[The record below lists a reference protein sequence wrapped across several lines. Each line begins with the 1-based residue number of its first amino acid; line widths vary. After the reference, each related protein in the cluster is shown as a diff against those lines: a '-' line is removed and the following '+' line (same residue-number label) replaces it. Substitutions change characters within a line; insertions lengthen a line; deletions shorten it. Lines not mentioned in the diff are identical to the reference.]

1 MIILKTSNIKI
12 FNASAYSLPEYQTI
26 GSAGVDLKANL
37 TESMILQPHQ
47 VYQIPTGLF
56 LEIPVGIE
64 AQVRARSGLAL
75 KHGLSLVNGIGT
87 IDSDFRG
94 EIKVIMIVLVD
105 RSYELKPGERIAQMV
120 FSEVIKA
127 DFSEVTSVAALETS
141 DRGTGGFGHSG
152 KE

>member
-1 MIILKTSNIKI
+1 MSLKTCNIKI
-12 FNASAYSLPEYQTI
+12 FNDSEYPLPEYQTV
-26 GSAGVDLKANL
+26 GSAGVDLKANIS
-37 TESMILQPHQ
+37 EGMVMHPHQ

-56 LEIPVGIE
+56 LEIPAGIE

-94 EIKVIMIVLVD
+94 EIKVIMIVLTD
-105 RSYELKPGERIAQMV
+105 QPYDLQPGERIAQMV
-120 FSEVIKA
+120 FSEVIKGN
-127 DFSEVTSVAALETS
+127 FSEVASVEALASS

-152 KE
+152 K

>member
-1 MIILKTSNIKI
+1 MKI
-12 FNASAYSLPEYQTI
+12 FNASEYSLPEYQTI
-26 GSAGVDLKANL
+26 GSVGVDLKANIA
-37 TESMILQPHQ
+37 ESILLQPRQ

-94 EIKVIMIVLVD
+94 EIKVIMIVLID
-105 RSYELKPGERIAQMV
+105 KTYELKPGERIAQMV

-127 DFSEVTSVAALETS
+127 DFSEVTSVEALETS
-141 DRGTGGFGHSG
+141 DRGSGGFGHSG